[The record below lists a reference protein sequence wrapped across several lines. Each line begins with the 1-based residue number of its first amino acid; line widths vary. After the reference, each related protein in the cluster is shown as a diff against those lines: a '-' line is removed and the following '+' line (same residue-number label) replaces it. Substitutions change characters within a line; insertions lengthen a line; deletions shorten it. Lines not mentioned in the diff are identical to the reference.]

1 MKKFILTAIVAVA
14 SVAANAQVWIG
25 GEAGYTTSKTTFD
38 GNKVS
43 SQNGVKVLPEI
54 GYSLNENWDVALAIG
69 LTHGDLSD
77 ANHVTSNAN
86 SFEFHPY
93 VRYSYAKVGDLKFF
107 LDGGFS
113 YANTHYSGNDD
124 NQNDWKIAINPG
136 LAYSLSPKT
145 TLVAHLGEV
154 SYGFSK
160 QGDLKKNSFNL
171 GVDNAITFGVY
182 FSL

>member
-25 GEAGYTTSKTTFD
+25 GEAGYTTSKSTFD

-43 SQNGVKVLPEI
+43 SQNTVTVLPEI

-69 LTHGDLSD
+69 LSHGDRSD
-77 ANHVTSNAN
+77 ANNVISNAN

-113 YANTHYSGNDD
+113 YANTHYSGSKD

-154 SYGFSK
+154 SYGFFK
-160 QGDLKKNSFNL
+160 QGDLKNNSFNL